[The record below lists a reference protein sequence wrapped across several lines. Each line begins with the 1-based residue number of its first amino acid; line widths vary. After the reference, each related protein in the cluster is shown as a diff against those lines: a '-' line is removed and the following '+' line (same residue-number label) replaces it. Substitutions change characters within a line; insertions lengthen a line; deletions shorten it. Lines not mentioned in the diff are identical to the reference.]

1 MKISFWL
8 RSRKTQK
15 IVHFRIIVDGEQLN
29 VSTGIAAK
37 PEHWLGSDNLFN
49 PLNKVLIEHNNSL
62 SQTRAE
68 LLRAYNDIRAERR
81 MPTASM
87 VLERFY
93 KNKHS
98 YNPIVAEV
106 KIPTIEFIMQKV
118 MCYKK
123 MELEEKALGLRT
135 YERYVRFQKHFT
147 EYLSYKKTPVFS
159 DITKIDEIMMR
170 GFFSWLSNVREYKN
184 SYINKYRD
192 YIIMFREMAHKHKNH
207 NWQLDW
213 IQRDIPDLPEDEP
226 ELVFLEPNDLKK
238 VETLVCHGKLEKVQ
252 DMFLFMVETGVH
264 IVDYRGLRKL
274 STINQDLDGKK
285 WVAMQ
290 RQKTKVKFRMIVTL
304 RAMEII
310 NKYGGT
316 LSKLPI
322 MDDQKYNELL
332 KILGYLSKIDVELTS
347 KVARKTFC
355 NLHLNYKGTSKESTA
370 EVLGLTGTLLLKRY
384 GVRNWETTKQGFRK
398 TS

>member
-93 KNKHS
+93 NNKHS